1 MCSEFYTKYGR
12 SVTVSSMHDRTS
24 PDGAGYSINVAA
36 RRTGLPQETIRAWE
50 RRYGALHPAR
60 TEGGHRLYSDG
71 DVERLRLLRLVTE
84 AGHRI
89 GQVATL
95 DDAALV
101 ELLHADARHATGAE
115 RLERPGDPSAGESAS
130 AGGAASDPRVA
141 ACLRA
146 VEDLDAVALEHQL
159 EQAAVDL
166 PRPLLVDAVLA
177 PLIEAIGDGY
187 DRGRLR
193 PAHEHLGSSALAA
206 FGHTL
211 RAAYAVP
218 PSAPVVVVAT
228 PAHQHHELGAALAGV
243 VAAAEGWQV
252 IYLGPNLPAEDIAA
266 AAHSKAATAV
276 ALSLVFPP
284 DDRLLADEIRRLRR
298 LLDRHAAL
306 VVGGRAARDYHAV
319 LTEVGALHAPDF
331 ATFRRTLGELRSARA
346 SLVLEAPRGR

>member
-1 MCSEFYTKYGR
+1 MS
-12 SVTVSSMHDRTS
+12 DRTF
-24 PDGAGYSINVAA
+24 PEGAGYSINVAA

-60 TEGGHRLYSDG
+60 TDGGHRLYSDS
-71 DVERLRLLRLVTE
+71 DLERLRLLRLATE

-89 GQVATL
+89 GQVAPL

-101 ELLHADARHATGAE
+101 ELLRADARQVTDVERPE
-115 RLERPGDPSAGESAS
+115 RLRDDLAGETGGPAS
-130 AGGAASDPRVA
+130 ATSDPRVA

-146 VEDLDAVALEHQL
+146 VEDLDAVALQHHL
-159 EQAAVDL
+159 EQAALDL
-166 PRPLLVDAVLA
+166 PRSVLVDAVLA
-177 PLIEAIGDGY
+177 HLIEAIGEGY

-193 PAHEHLGSSALAA
+193 PAHEHLGSSVLAA
-206 FGHTL
+206 FGQTL

-218 PSAPVVVVAT
+218 ASAPTLVAAT

-252 IYLGPNLPAEDIAA
+252 VYLGPNLPAEEIAA

-298 LLDRHAAL
+298 LLDRHVAL
-306 VVGGRAARDYHAV
+306 VVGGRAARDYRAV
-319 LTEVGALHAPDF
+319 LEEVGGLHAPDF
-331 ATFRRTLGELRSARA
+331 ATFRRILGELRTARA
-346 SLVLEAPRGR
+346 SLVLEGPRGAMGTPASG